1 MDTIPM
7 EMEANIQ
14 ALINISAKRLC
25 TCADPTTTAY

>member
-1 MDTIPM
+1 MDYVPM

-25 TCADPTTTAY
+25 TCADPTTIAY